1 MTISLIMVVLATVAG
16 GVLGGIFFGGLWW
29 TTRKGLSAGQPALW
43 FFVSLLVRMGI
54 TLGGFYVVGGSH
66 WERLLACLLG
76 FVMAQFAV
84 TWWSRLPRETSVR
97 HAP

>member
-43 FFVSLLVRMGI
+43 FFVPVHG
-54 TLGGFYVVGGSH
+54 
-66 WERLLACLLG
+66 
-76 FVMAQFAV
+76 
-84 TWWSRLPRETSVR
+84 
-97 HAP
+97 

>member
-1 MTISLIMVVLATVAG
+1 MTTSVIMVVLATMAG
-16 GVLGGIFFGGLWW
+16 GILGGIFFGGLWW
-29 TTRKGLSAGQPALW
+29 TTRRGLAAEQPAVW
-43 FFVSLLVRMGI
+43 FFVSLLIRMAVAV
-54 TLGGFYVVGGSH
+54 GGFYVVGGSH

-84 TWWSRLPRETSVR
+84 TWWSRLPREGSVG